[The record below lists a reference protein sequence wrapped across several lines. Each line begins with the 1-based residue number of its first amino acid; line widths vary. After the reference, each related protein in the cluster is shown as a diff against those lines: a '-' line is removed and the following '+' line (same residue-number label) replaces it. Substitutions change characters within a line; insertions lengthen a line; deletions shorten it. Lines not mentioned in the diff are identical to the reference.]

1 MASLGAATSGGIA
14 RARPVEPDN
23 QSFRMMLRSWRAEL
37 APFPNRWRRAARVG
51 FVTAL
56 GAGVTA
62 ILQISNPLGLTML
75 LSFAAPE
82 YAFSLPTAIAF
93 LVGAAAMQ
101 ILMLAMVGA
110 MVNAPV
116 LHVCVF
122 IAYVF
127 VTTYLIYGVPGL
139 GRFWVWVQ
147 LPTPPPF
154 YLFLSP
160 HRRLGWDNAQM
171 FAGLAVAVTMLWVFN
186 NVIWPEPAAAVV
198 PGALRGTIAG
208 VRSHRC
214 PVFRTFLPGGGVVPE
229 HSRVGASQLP
239 YPLTL

>member
-14 RARPVEPDN
+14 RARPVEPDY
-23 QSFRMMLRSWRAEL
+23 QSFRKMLRMMLRSWRAEL

-62 ILQISNPLGLTML
+62 ILQVSNPLGLTML

-127 VTTYLIYGVPGL
+127 VTTYLIYGVPAL

-147 LPTPPPF
+147 IPTATAF
-154 YLFLSP
+154 YLVLFD
-160 HRRLGWDNAQM
+160 HRGLGWDTPQM
-171 FAGLAVAVTMLWVFN
+171 FAGLAATVTMLWLFN
-186 NVIWPEPAAAVV
+186 NVIWPEPAAAVFT
-198 PGALRGTIAG
+198 GM
-208 VRSHRC
+208 
-214 PVFRTFLPGGGVVPE
+214 
-229 HSRVGASQLP
+229 
-239 YPLTL
+239 